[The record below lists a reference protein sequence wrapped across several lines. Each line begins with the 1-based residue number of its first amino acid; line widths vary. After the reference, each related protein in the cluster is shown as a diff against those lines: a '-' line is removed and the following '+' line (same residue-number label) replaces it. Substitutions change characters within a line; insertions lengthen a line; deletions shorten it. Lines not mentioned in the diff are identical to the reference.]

1 MKGDYANGRIYKIEP
16 ICEHDENEV
25 YYGSTCQLLCKR
37 MDFHRSGYKSWKA
50 GKRGKTRS
58 FDLLDKY
65 GVENCKI
72 YLVELYPCETKEELF
87 AREGYYIKINKCV
100 NKHVPG
106 RTRKEH
112 YEDTKEIILEQRKP
126 YQKEYYKNNKEKHS
140 QTNKEYRETHKDE
153 IKEYRKEYYVEHK
166 HDASIKGKDYYKEN
180 SEMIKQRSKIYRQKN
195 IEKLSTKYNCECGG
209 KYTYETK
216 RKHIKSTK
224 HIEWQNEQ
232 KVGEVVDV

>member
-72 YLVELYPCETKEELF
+72 YLVESYPCETKEELLS
-87 AREGYYIKINKCV
+87 REGYYIKNNKCV
-100 NKHVPG
+100 NKKVAG
-106 RTRKEH
+106 RTMQRYKE
-112 YEDTKEIILEQRKP
+112 E
-126 YQKEYYKNNKEKHS
+126 NKEKIRDYKKKY
-140 QTNKEYRETHKDE
+140 QQDNKIMLSVKSKTYRDANKDSAQARG
-153 IKEYRKEYYVEHK
+153 KEYRKIRYTCSCGSEVSLAHK
-166 HDASIKGKDYYKEN
+166 HDHLK
-180 SEMIKQRSKIYRQKN
+180 
-195 IEKLSTKYNCECGG
+195 TK
-209 KYTYETK
+209 
-216 RKHIKSTK
+216 K

-232 KVGEVVDV
+232 NVEEVNDV

>member
-1 MKGDYANGRIYKIEP
+1 MKGDYAKGRIYKIEP

-37 MDFHRSGYKSWKA
+37 MDSHRSDYRLWTS
-50 GKRGKTRS
+50 GKHNKTS
-58 FDLLDKY
+58 SYELFKKY

-87 AREGYYIKINKCV
+87 AREGYYIKNNKCV

-112 YEDTKEIILEQRKP
+112 YEDTKEILLEQRKP
-126 YQKEYYKNNKEKHS
+126 YQKEYYKNHKEKHS
-140 QTNKEYRETHKDE
+140 QTNKEYREKHKDE
-153 IKEYRKEYYVEHK
+153 IKEYLKVYNDEHK
-166 HDASIKGKDYYKEN
+166 QEISINGKDYYKKN
-180 SEMIKQRSKIYRQKN
+180 SEMIKQRSKNYRQKN

-209 KYTYETK
+209 KYTYESK
-216 RKHIKSTK
+216 SKHLKSTK
-224 HIEWQNEQ
+224 HIEWYNEQ
-232 KVGEVVDV
+232 NVEEVNDV